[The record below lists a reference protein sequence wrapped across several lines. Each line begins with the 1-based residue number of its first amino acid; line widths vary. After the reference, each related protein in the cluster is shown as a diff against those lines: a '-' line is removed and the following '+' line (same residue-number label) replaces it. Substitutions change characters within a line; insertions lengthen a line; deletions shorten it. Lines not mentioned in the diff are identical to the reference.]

1 MSAGVGL
8 QEAAYHTSGTLP
20 FSLPPGNKCDKPT
33 YQFFDH
39 FGSG

>member
-8 QEAAYHTSGTLP
+8 QEAAYHTGTLP
-20 FSLPPGNKCDKPT
+20 ISLPPGNKCVKPIP
-33 YQFFDH
+33 QAFDH